1 MNAVAPRMAL
11 FVHSFVVSSGSF
23 KLPFHPFKF
32 FSYCEQQNEMN
43 LVIDLFPSLSL
54 LLFYISSEV
63 DYKSYPVGSLLK
75 KQTEIYRSY
84 LFRYLAL

>member
-1 MNAVAPRMAL
+1 
-11 FVHSFVVSSGSF
+11 
-23 KLPFHPFKF
+23 
-32 FSYCEQQNEMN
+32 MN